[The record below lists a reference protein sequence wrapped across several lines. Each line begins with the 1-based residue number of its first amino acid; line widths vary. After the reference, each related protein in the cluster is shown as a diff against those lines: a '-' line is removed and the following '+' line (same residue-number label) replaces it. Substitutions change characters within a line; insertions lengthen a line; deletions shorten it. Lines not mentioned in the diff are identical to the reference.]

1 MNTTRDER
9 SRADSNNQEQ
19 SYRADRT
26 TKILDQADQY
36 KQEGSRS
43 RQFTT
48 NQKSTMTH
56 RDDQKARLQRKSPTE
71 NQHANQKKEMQAEA
85 TTQQIMAYQDRP
97 R

>member
-71 NQHANQKKEMQAEA
+71 NQHANQINEMQAET